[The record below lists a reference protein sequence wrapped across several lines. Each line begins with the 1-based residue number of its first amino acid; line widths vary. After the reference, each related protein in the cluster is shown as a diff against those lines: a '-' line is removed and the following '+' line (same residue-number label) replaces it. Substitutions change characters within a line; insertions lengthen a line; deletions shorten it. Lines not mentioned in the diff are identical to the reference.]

1 MSLIIGCVMC
11 HIIKNVSEDVF
22 FVLFTGLITLSNGI
36 SRQECQ
42 EWGGFLFFR
51 TIAMQ
56 HRCSGQPSVHSEKR
70 MVAELNIGGRIE
82 VWQIH

>member
-11 HIIKNVSEDVF
+11 HIIKKVSEDVF
-22 FVLFTGLITLSNGI
+22 FVLNMPGM
-36 SRQECQ
+36 
-42 EWGGFLFFR
+42 GGFLFFR

-56 HRCSGQPSVHSEKR
+56 HRCFGQPSVHSEKR

>member
-1 MSLIIGCVMC
+1 MSLIIGCVKC
-11 HIIKNVSEDVF
+11 HIIKKVSEDVF
-22 FVLFTGLITLSNGI
+22 FVLVIVLNFMPGM
-36 SRQECQ
+36 E
-42 EWGGFLFFR
+42 GFLFFR

-70 MVAELNIGGRIE
+70 MVALLNIGGRIE